1 MMERRIFYWTGG
13 AILAAAA
20 ALASVGISAL
30 RPSSYISNAQLYFST
45 WFAAMTVL
53 AVWRLVRE
61 RPDSPFGAVRRHWL
75 ETDWPRLRMG
85 LPLVICAILFMPSFS
100 AVKSA
105 IPLLNDYSWDS
116 TFIAWDRAIHGTDP
130 WKLLQPVLGY
140 PIITSALSFA
150 YHLWIVLIYVM
161 NLYFAL
167 LVKDRV
173 LTGRFFV
180 SFLLLWSIGG
190 MAMAVL
196 FASVGP
202 CFAWPILGNETFVDQ
217 MAYLKAADKQFPVL
231 VLDVQQLLLFWN
243 FSGEHGLGRGI
254 TAMPSMHVGLA
265 FLFFLAM
272 RHQGRIAAWG
282 FGAFFV
288 VIALASVHLGYHY
301 AVDGYAS
308 MALASLIWW
317 ASKYL
322 VGYPQAAEEQGGT
335 WRWLPQRLRP
345 GRGAAAA

>member
-1 MMERRIFYWTGG
+1 MLERKVIYGTG
-13 AILAAAA
+13 AVILAAAIT
-20 ALASVGISAL
+20 LATVGVSVL
-30 RPSSYISNAQLYFST
+30 RPGAYLSNAQFYLST
-45 WFAAMTVL
+45 WCAAMLVIVL
-53 AVWRLVRE
+53 WRLGRE
-61 RPDSPFGAVRRHWL
+61 RPDSPLRAIRDHWF
-75 ETDWPRLRMG
+75 ERDWPRLRQG

-105 IPLLNDYSWDS
+105 IPLLNDYSWDE

-140 PIITSALSFA
+140 PIVTSALSFA

-173 LTGRFFV
+173 LTARFFL
-180 SFLLLWSIGG
+180 SFLMLWSIGG
-190 MAMAVL
+190 MVMAVM

-202 CFAWPILGNETFVDQ
+202 CFAWPILGNETFVEQ
-217 MAYLKAADKQFPVL
+217 MAYLKEADKQFPVL
-231 VLDVQQLLLFWN
+231 VLDVQQLLLFWH

-301 AVDGYAS
+301 AVDGYVS
-308 MALASLIWW
+308 MALTSAIWW
-317 ASKYL
+317 VSRRL
-322 VGYPQAAEEQGGT
+322 VGQPHGT
-335 WRWLPQRLRP
+335 QLADLRRWLPARLRQT
-345 GRGAAAA
+345 GATA